1 LGESYQK
8 IAAEGAKP
16 QETLRQMNR
25 KVVGNLESGH
35 NMAHRRGTT
44 ETRMAHFS
52 QKLSGSM
59 TDEALTS

>member
-1 LGESYQK
+1 M

-35 NMAHRRGTT
+35 TMAHRRGKT
-44 ETRMAHFS
+44 ETHMAQLS

-59 TDEALTS
+59 TDEALTSRG